1 MTTFFFHSEKWA
13 ALESPGYRVFLLCI
27 RQQNQQLLSRFMQL
41 ESLPDLYQPPSHD
54 SREARDRNISKGN
67 LRLRNKAIKE
77 QSYTNRRQ
85 VNKLFH

>member
-1 MTTFFFHSEKWA
+1 
-13 ALESPGYRVFLLCI
+13 
-27 RQQNQQLLSRFMQL
+27 MQL

-85 VNKLFH
+85 VNKLFY